1 MGRRKEQQRSEGKKK
16 KRSPTEPSSR
26 VLPPSSHRPFTSRN
40 LLFLPAEYCLL
51 LEPNTTLPR
60 LDALER
66 DGQQPREGVEDD
78 KGQDADDER
87 GWLGALEQER
97 DEQVW
102 SGDRPDC
109 EIV

>member
-1 MGRRKEQQRSEGKKK
+1 MSRARWADEKNSKDQKAKK

-87 GWLGALEQER
+87 G
-97 DEQVW
+97 
-102 SGDRPDC
+102 
-109 EIV
+109 